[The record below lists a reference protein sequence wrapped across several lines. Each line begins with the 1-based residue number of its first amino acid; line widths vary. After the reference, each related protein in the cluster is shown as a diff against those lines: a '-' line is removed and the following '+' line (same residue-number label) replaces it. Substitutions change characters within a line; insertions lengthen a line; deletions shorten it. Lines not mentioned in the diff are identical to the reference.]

1 MWTVVKEWQ
10 PLRNS
15 RVFRVLSSV
24 DSGEGVAAFKTKG
37 GMGGAGSQWEGRQ
50 RVDRQMRAYL
60 DDTYN
65 D

>member
-1 MWTVVKEWQ
+1 MGDS
-10 PLRNS
+10 LRGL
-15 RVFRVLSSV
+15 FSV
-24 DSGEGVAAFKTKG
+24 DSGEGVSVFKTKG
-37 GMGGAGSQWEGRQ
+37 GMGGAGSQWEGCQ